1 MKAMRS
7 SERSFCFHGLL
18 YCVIYQMRGIFNRKI
33 NFGERGSEAVELI
46 PLVENSADSAQLAL
60 VAGCAMSS
68 SADRWLYQQ

>member
-1 MKAMRS
+1 
-7 SERSFCFHGLL
+7 
-18 YCVIYQMRGIFNRKI
+18 MRGIFNRKI